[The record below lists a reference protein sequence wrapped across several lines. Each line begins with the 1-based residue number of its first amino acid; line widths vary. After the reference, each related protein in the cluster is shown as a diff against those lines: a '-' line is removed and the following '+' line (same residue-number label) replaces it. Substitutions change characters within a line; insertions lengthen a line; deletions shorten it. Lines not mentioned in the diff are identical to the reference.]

1 MPCISK
7 QADGIN
13 TMNEINITLYGPEQP
28 VGGQAMHCVVEQDEI
43 HIRTLLA
50 VHIHTI
56 KLSELQA
63 SVVGFDHNQLQLSW
77 QHQAVDCSLIPIGSD
92 EQKRLFAALP
102 KNKIPGLQKW
112 KHATQSQS
120 WVWKGVLYT
129 FGVVVI
135 AFGLLVW
142 QYDRVTTWAAN
153 QVSMKT
159 EKNIGESVLKSLNA
173 KQNFLSQ
180 GEAVKVVKDIGQK
193 ITAGSRYQYQWFV
206 SKDPAVN
213 AFAIPGGI
221 IVVNAG
227 LLKLVDSPN
236 ELAAVLAHE
245 VQHVEERHALKNM
258 MNSAAMATVML
269 AVLGDANAF
278 VLLMAHQV
286 STQYFNRQVEADADL
301 KGIQLLHSKNI
312 AAQGMSSFFKKL
324 NAEVNGEQA
333 ADNEKPDD
341 KPSEVTSWFSS
352 HPDTLIRIQL
362 IEQYI
367 ASHPCNTCTD
377 LSWNKVAL
385 RADIARIEKK

>member
-1 MPCISK
+1 
-7 QADGIN
+7 
-13 TMNEINITLYGPEQP
+13 MNEIKITLYGPELP

-56 KLSELQA
+56 KLTELQA

-92 EQKRLFAALP
+92 EQKKLISALP
-102 KNKIPGLQKW
+102 KNRIPGLLQW
-112 KHATQSQS
+112 KHSTQSQS
-120 WVWKGVLYT
+120 WVWKGVLYS

-135 AFGLLVW
+135 AVGLLVW

-159 EKNIGESVLKSLNA
+159 EKNIGESVLRSLNV
-173 KQNFLSQ
+173 KRNFLSD
-180 GEAVKVVKDIGQK
+180 GEAAKIVTSIGKK
-193 ITAGSRYQYQWFV
+193 ITEGSRYQYQWFV

-221 IVVNAG
+221 IVVNVG

-245 VQHVEERHALKNM
+245 VQHVELRHALKNM

-301 KGIQLLHSKNI
+301 KGIQLLQSKNI
-312 AAQGMSSFFKKL
+312 DAHGMSSFFKKMDVDS
-324 NAEVNGEQA
+324 NREQTGE
-333 ADNEKPDD
+333 NEKSGEN
-341 KPSEVTSWFSS
+341 PSEVASWFSS
-352 HPDTLIRIQL
+352 HPDTLVRIQL
-362 IEQYI
+362 IEQYF
-367 ASHPCNTCTD
+367 ASHPCNTCTK
-377 LSWNKVAL
+377 LSWDRTAL
-385 RADIARIEKK
+385 RAELTRLEKK

>member
-1 MPCISK
+1 MF
-7 QADGIN
+7 
-13 TMNEINITLYGPEQP
+13 TMNEINITLYGPELP
-28 VGGQAMHCVVEQDEI
+28 PGGQAMHCVVAQDEI
-43 HIRTLLA
+43 HIRTLSA

-56 KLSELQA
+56 KLAELQA

-77 QHQAVDCSLIPIGSD
+77 QQQAVACSLIPIGSD
-92 EQKRLFAALP
+92 EQNKLIAALP
-102 KNKIPGLQKW
+102 KNIIPGLLQW
-112 KHATQSQS
+112 QHTTRSQN
-120 WVWKGVLYT
+120 WVWKAVLYT

-135 AFGLLVW
+135 AVGLLVW

-153 QVSMKT
+153 QVSMET

-173 KQNFLSQ
+173 KQNFVSD
-180 GEAVKVVKDIGQK
+180 GEAVKLVANIGQK
-193 ITAGSRYQYQWFV
+193 ITEGSGYQYQWYV
-206 SKDPAVN
+206 SKDPTVN

-221 IVVNAG
+221 IVVNIG
-227 LLKLVDSPN
+227 LLKLIDSPN

-245 VQHVEERHALKNM
+245 VQHVEQRHSLKNM

-269 AVLGDANAF
+269 AVIGDANFF
-278 VLLMAHQV
+278 VMLMAHQV

-312 AAQGMSSFFKKL
+312 AAQGMSSFFKKM
-324 NAEVNGEQA
+324 NAEVNGRQV
-333 ADNEKPDD
+333 ADNEKSDD
-341 KPSEVTSWFSS
+341 KPSEVVSWFSS

-362 IEQYI
+362 IEQYV

-385 RADIARIEKK
+385 RADIARIDDEELIE

>member
-1 MPCISK
+1 
-7 QADGIN
+7 
-13 TMNEINITLYGPEQP
+13 MNEINITLYGPEHP
-28 VGGQAMHCVVEQDEI
+28 VGGQAMHCVVGQDEI
-43 HIRTLLA
+43 HLRTMLS

-56 KLSELQA
+56 KLTELQA

-77 QHQAVDCSLIPIGSD
+77 RHQAVDYSLIPIGSE
-92 EQKRLFAALP
+92 EQKKLIAALP

-112 KHATQSQS
+112 KHSTQSQN
-120 WVWKGVLYT
+120 WMWKGVLYA
-129 FGVVVI
+129 FGVVVL
-135 AFGLLVW
+135 AVGLLVW

-180 GEAVKVVKDIGQK
+180 GEAVKVVKNIGQK

-206 SKDPAVN
+206 SNDPTVN

-221 IVVNAG
+221 IVVNTG

-245 VQHVEERHALKNM
+245 VQHVEERHSLKNM
-258 MNSAAMATVML
+258 MNSAAIAAVML

-301 KGIQLLHSKNI
+301 KGIQLLQSKNI
-312 AAQGMSSFFKKL
+312 DAHGMSSFFKKMD
-324 NAEVNGEQA
+324 ADANGKQVVE
-333 ADNEKPDD
+333 NEKSGD
-341 KPSEVTSWFSS
+341 KSTQVASWFSS
-352 HPDTLIRIQL
+352 HPDTLMRIQL
-362 IEQYI
+362 IEQYF
-367 ASHPCNTCTD
+367 ASHPCNTCTE
-377 LSWNKVAL
+377 LSWDKTSL
-385 RADIARIEKK
+385 RAELARLEKK